1 MPTLRRFV
9 VFLAIAISLSWCSY
23 RAALAQTQ
31 TPPTDEQLAQGA
43 QLFAENCAVCHGASG
58 EGRVGATLAKN
69 WPSIRPDLTVRNIII
84 NGIDGSP
91 MPAWSMANGGPLSDA
106 EIDALVAYILSWQVG
121 GYPKNPPVAAP
132 VVRPAGS
139 PPPNVDGS
147 PENGAALY
155 AQNCVVCHGSN
166 GEGRIGATLAKN
178 FPSIRPDLTIQAT
191 IRNGISGSPMPA
203 WSVDN
208 GGPLSNEE
216 IADLTAYILSWEQPS
231 PLVTEETATE
241 PSSPLP
247 GSSAWVLWV
256 ILLIGLGLFGFWGIR
271 NTRKP

>member
-1 MPTLRRFV
+1 MRTLRRFAV
-9 VFLAIAISLSWCSY
+9 LLTLAICLSWCGY
-23 RAALAQTQ
+23 RVAFAQ

-58 EGRVGATLAKN
+58 EGRVGATLAKD

-84 NGIDGSP
+84 NGIEGSP
-91 MPAWSMANGGPLSDA
+91 MPAWSATNGGPLSDT
-106 EIDALVAYILSWQVG
+106 EIDALVAYILSWQVS
-121 GYPKNPPVAAP
+121 GYPKNPPIAAP

-139 PPPNVDGS
+139 PIPNVTGD
-147 PENGAALY
+147 PENGAQLY
-155 AQNCVVCHGSN
+155 AQNCVMCHGSN

-208 GGPLSNEE
+208 GGPLSNQE
-216 IADLTAYILSWEQPS
+216 IADLAAYILSWEQPS
-231 PLVTEETATE
+231 PLVTETSPAE
-241 PSSPLP
+241 PSTPLP

-256 ILLIGLGLFGFWGIR
+256 ILLIGLGLFGFLGMQD
-271 NTRKP
+271 TRKP